1 MCLRWVPGTE
11 HMFLASHASGQMY
24 LYNEGLTP
32 LNTPPHYQ
40 TLKQG
45 DGYAVY
51 TCKSKTTRNPVFR
64 WVIGDGA
71 CNEFAFSPDSKYIAA
86 VSQDGF
92 LRVFNYDTMDLYGSM
107 KSYFGGLLCVCW
119 SPDGRYICV
128 GGEDDLVSVW
138 SFEEQRVVA
147 RGKGHNSWVSVVGFD
162 PYTTAPLT
170 MNNGVD
176 FCGSDDDFTAHHEG
190 NHQPATERERTYSSH
205 SRTSLKSGASSVPVS
220 YRFGSVGQDTLFC
233 LWDFLEDS
241 LEQYQPRTRTNTQ
254 LSLTNTTTNT
264 PNATTTT
271 TTTATATSPQ
281 SSSQCN
287 NVASST
293 HNKSATISNAT
304 SHSDGSLSSR
314 FSTLSMDRHKEKHK
328 KDSVSSK
335 GSVHSSLNRMHLRII
350 EEGAKCIGTPMCPRI
365 DDVLM
370 LEPLVAKKVAQ
381 ERLTSLVFRED
392 CIVTACQEG
401 FVSTWA
407 RPGKVVRY
415 LLK

>member
-40 TLKQG
+40 TLKHG
-45 DGYAVY
+45 EGYAVY

-64 WVIGDGA
+64 WVIGEGA
-71 CNEFAFSPDSKYIAA
+71 CNEFAFSPDSKYIAT

-92 LRVFNYDTMDLYGSM
+92 LRVFNYDTMDLHGSM

-119 SPDGRYICV
+119 SPDGRYIVV

-138 SFEEQRVVA
+138 SFEDKRVVA

-162 PYTTAPLT
+162 PYTTAVL
-170 MNNGVD
+170 NNGAD
-176 FCGSDDDFTAHHEG
+176 FCGSDDDFTATH
-190 NHQPATERERTYSSH
+190 NDVMSDRERTYSSH
-205 SRTSLKSGASSVPVS
+205 SRTSLKSGTSAGVNPVS

-233 LWDFLEDS
+233 LWDFTEDS
-241 LEQYQPRTRTNTQ
+241 LEQYQPSRTRTNTQ
-254 LSLTNTTTNT
+254 LSVSGGQN
-264 PNATTTT
+264 
-271 TTTATATSPQ
+271 S

-287 NVASST
+287 NVAS
-293 HNKSATISNAT
+293 HKSIGNAT

-314 FSTLSMDRHKEKHK
+314 FSTLSLSDRHKEKHK
-328 KDSVSSK
+328 KDSVTSK
-335 GSVHSSLNRMHLRII
+335 SSVHSSLNKMHVKII
-350 EEGAKCIGTPMCPRI
+350 EEGSKAIGTPMCPRL

-401 FVSTWA
+401 FISTWA
-407 RPGKVVRY
+407 RPGKVVRT
-415 LLK
+415 